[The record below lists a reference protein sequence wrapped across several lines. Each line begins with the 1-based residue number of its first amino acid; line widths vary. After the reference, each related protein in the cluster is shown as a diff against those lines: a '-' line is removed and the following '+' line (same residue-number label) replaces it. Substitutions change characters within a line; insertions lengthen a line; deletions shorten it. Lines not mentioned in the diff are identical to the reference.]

1 MSQELHCDNNCPFTK
16 HHEHC
21 IDSIRLFR
29 ELPADAKNKLL
40 VNHTRTMH
48 MKNERIVNEGDAI
61 DEVLVITR
69 GRIKTCHIDS
79 NGDEHILDVLHEGQA
94 IWHGMF
100 LPEHTYQ
107 YDIVA
112 LTEVVLCRISR
123 NDFMEVLRNS
133 PETAMY
139 LIEMLSK
146 ELQDA
151 NEKAFL
157 FSIRHPEE
165 RIAAFLL
172 FRDARCIGST
182 IDMKLDDIA
191 ASIGLRRETIS
202 RYLSKMEKNHLI
214 RREGNG
220 RLRVINRDEL
230 KNMYTL

>member
-1 MSQELHCDNNCPFTK
+1 MNELHCDENCPFTK
-16 HHEHC
+16 HQEHC
-21 IDSIRLFR
+21 IDSIRLFK
-29 ELPADAKNKLL
+29 ELPPDAKNRLL
-40 VNHTRTMH
+40 EHHTRTVH
-48 MKNERIVNEGDAI
+48 PKNERIVSEGDAI
-61 DEVLVITR
+61 DEVLVITK

-107 YDIVA
+107 YDIVT
-112 LTEVVLCRISR
+112 LTPVVMCRISR
-123 NDFMEVLRNS
+123 QDFMEVLRTS

-172 FRDARCIGST
+172 FRDTRCISST

-202 RYLSKMEKNHLI
+202 RYLSQLEKKNLI

-220 RLRVINRDEL
+220 RLRVIDRDAL
-230 KNMYTL
+230 KSLYTL